1 MPLTQ
6 IFVRGDKPTDYR
18 LAIAESLQKAL
29 TDALGVPAE
38 ERFQLI
44 TEFGEDN
51 FIFDPSFKNI
61 SRSQDLVMIVITL
74 KAGRSS
80 ELKKTLYRAIV
91 AELGNSPQVRREDVL
106 IVLHE
111 NGPADWSFGDG
122 RAQLLD

>member
-6 IFVRGDKPTDYR
+6 MFLRSGKPADYR
-18 LAIAESLQKAL
+18 LAIAESVQKAL
-29 TDALGVPAE
+29 TDALGVPTE

-44 TEFGEDN
+44 TEFDEDN

-74 KAGRSS
+74 KAGRSN
-80 ELKKTLYRAIV
+80 EMKKTLYQAIV
-91 AELGNSPQVRREDVL
+91 AELGNRPQVRREDVL

-111 NGPADWSFGDG
+111 NGPADWSFGG
-122 RAQLLD
+122 GAAQLLE

>member
-6 IFVRGDKPTDYR
+6 IFLRSGKSPEHR
-18 LAIAESLQKAL
+18 QAITESVQRAL
-29 TDALGVPAE
+29 TEALGVPAE

-44 TEFGEDN
+44 TEFGKDN

-74 KAGRSS
+74 KAGRPND
-80 ELKKTLYRAIV
+80 LKKTLYQAIV
-91 AELGNSPQVRREDVL
+91 AELGSRAQVRREDVL

>member
-6 IFVRGDKPTDYR
+6 IFLRGGKPTGYR

-44 TEFGEDN
+44 TEFGKDN
-51 FIFDPSFKNI
+51 FIFDPSYKNI

-74 KAGRSS
+74 KAGRSN
-80 ELKKTLYRAIV
+80 ELKKTLYQTIV
-91 AELGNSPQVRREDVL
+91 TELGNSPKIRREDVL

-122 RAQLLD
+122 GAQLLD